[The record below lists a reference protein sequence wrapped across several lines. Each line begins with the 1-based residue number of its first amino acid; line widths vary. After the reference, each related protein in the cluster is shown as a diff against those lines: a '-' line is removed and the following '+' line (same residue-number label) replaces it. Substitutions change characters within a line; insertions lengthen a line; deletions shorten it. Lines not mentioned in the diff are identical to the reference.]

1 VAVISAYLNCWSSLT
16 AKQAFTILYCHLFEI
31 SLFSFTFLKEMLLVG
46 LVEFWP
52 FMANYTQIV
61 NSSTPETMK
70 QADGIYDTY

>member
-1 VAVISAYLNCWSSLT
+1 V
-16 AKQAFTILYCHLFEI
+16 I
-31 SLFSFTFLKEMLLVG
+31 SLFSFTFLKEMLLVW

-70 QADGIYDTY
+70 QAGGIYDTY